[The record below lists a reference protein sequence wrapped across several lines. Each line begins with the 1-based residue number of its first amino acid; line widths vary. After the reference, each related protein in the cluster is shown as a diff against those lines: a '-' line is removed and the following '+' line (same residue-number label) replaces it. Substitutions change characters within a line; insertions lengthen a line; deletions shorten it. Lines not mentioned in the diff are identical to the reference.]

1 MADVQIT
8 FPDGAEKSFPV
19 DVTPLEIA
27 KSISTSLAKK
37 AVSGKL
43 NGEYVGIHDAIK
55 ESGNFELIT
64 KDDEEGLQLLRLSVS
79 HLLAQ
84 ALNRLYPD
92 QIHYGVGP
100 FISNGFYYD
109 TDKVE

>member
-43 NGEYVGIHDAIK
+43 NGEYVGMHDAIK
-55 ESGNFELIT
+55 ESGN
-64 KDDEEGLQLLRLSVS
+64 
-79 HLLAQ
+79 
-84 ALNRLYPD
+84 LN
-92 QIHYGVGP
+92 
-100 FISNGFYYD
+100 
-109 TDKVE
+109 